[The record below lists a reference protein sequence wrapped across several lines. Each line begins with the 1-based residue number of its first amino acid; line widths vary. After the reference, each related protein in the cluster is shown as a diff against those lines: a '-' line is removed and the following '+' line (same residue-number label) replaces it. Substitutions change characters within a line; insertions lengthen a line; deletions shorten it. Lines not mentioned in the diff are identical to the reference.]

1 MKVVID
7 TNVLLVSISPRSDD
21 NWLWQAILL
30 GEIDLYVT
38 TDILAEY
45 AEIIE
50 QQMGKAVADAA
61 LDLLSDLEN
70 VHNVTKYYSWQLV
83 EIDPDDNKFVDCS
96 IAAGAE
102 YLVSEDKHLRVINQY
117 PYFNITLLKLAEFKL
132 LLGK

>member
-83 EIDPDDNKFVDCS
+83 EIDPDDNKFVDCA

-102 YLVSEDKHLRVINQY
+102 YLVSEDKHLRIINQY

>member
-83 EIDPDDNKFVDCS
+83 EIDPDDNKFVDCA

-102 YLVSEDKHLRVINQY
+102 YLVSEDKHLRIINQY

-132 LLGK
+132 LLGR